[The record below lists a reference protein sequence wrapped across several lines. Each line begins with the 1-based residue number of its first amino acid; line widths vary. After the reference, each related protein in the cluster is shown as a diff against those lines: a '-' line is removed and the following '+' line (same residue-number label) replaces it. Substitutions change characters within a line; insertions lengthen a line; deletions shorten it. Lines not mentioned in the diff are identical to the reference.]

1 MRIMLTGHRG
11 FIGSALL
18 NRLKKNNQVIGFDI
32 KDGMDQ
38 DLLHCEFKEE
48 FDLIIHL
55 AGKSGVRESL
65 QDPAS
70 YWMNNIEASRRVF
83 ERYSDTRILYASSS
97 SAYEPDLNPYAASK
111 YVLEELAERYPDT
124 LGMRFHTVYSDNCPR
139 ENMFFNKLISGK
151 LDYTTRHY
159 RDFIHLE
166 DVLDAI
172 EILIKNIHV
181 NGVVDIGTGNPVRIQ
196 DLAPD
201 LPVRLNTPGER
212 KWTCANTEKM
222 KNLGFKPKYSV
233 EKFLTNQGI
242 DNIINF
248 KNGEKIWKISY
259 KTLSPTHMH

>member
-1 MRIMLTGHRG
+1 MLTGHKG

-18 NRLKKNNQVIGFDI
+18 ERLRKNNQVIGFDLV
-32 KDGMDQ
+32 DGD
-38 DLLHCEFKEE
+38 DLLDVAFNEE

-65 QDPAS
+65 KDPAS
-70 YWMNNIEASRRVF
+70 YWNNNVEVSRRLF
-83 ERYSDTRILYASSS
+83 ERYPETRILYASSS

-111 YVLEELAERYPDT
+111 YIIEELAERYPNT

-139 ENMFFNKLISGK
+139 DNMFFNKL
-151 LDYTTRHY
+151 LNNVLEYTTTHY

-172 EILIKNIHV
+172 ELLIDKNYI
-181 NGVVDIGTGNPVRIQ
+181 NGTIDIGTGNPIRIQ

-212 KWTCANTEKM
+212 NFTCANTEKM
-222 KNLGFKPKYSV
+222 SSLGFKPKYSV
-233 EKFLTNQGI
+233 EKFLTNNNL
-242 DNIINF
+242 DNIINLF
-248 KNGEKIWKISY
+248 NGETI
-259 KTLSPTHMH
+259 

>member
-18 NRLKKNNQVIGFDI
+18 NRLKKNNEIIGFDVR
-32 KDGMDQ
+32 DGMDQ

-65 QDPAS
+65 SDPAG
-70 YWMNNIEASRRVF
+70 YWMNNVEATRRLF
-83 ERYSDTRILYASSS
+83 ERYEGTRILYASSS

-111 YVLEELAERYPDT
+111 FIMEELAERYNAGNMI
-124 LGMRFHTVYSDNCPR
+124 GMRFHTVYSDSCPR
-139 ENMFFNKLISGK
+139 KNMFFNKLRNGT
-151 LDYTTRHY
+151 LEYTTTHY

-172 EILIKNIHV
+172 EILIAKPHV
-181 NGVVDIGTGNPVRIQ
+181 NGTIDIGTGNPVRIQ

-212 KWTCANTEKM
+212 NWTCANIEKM
-222 KNLGFKPKYSV
+222 RALGFKPKYTV
-233 EKFLTNQGI
+233 EKFLTNNNLG
-242 DNIINF
+242 NIININ
-248 KNGEKIWKISY
+248 NGE
-259 KTLSPTHMH
+259 TV

>member
-1 MRIMLTGHRG
+1 MKIMLTGHKG

-18 NRLKKNNQVIGFDI
+18 ERLRKNNQVIGFDLV
-32 KDGMDQ
+32 DGD
-38 DLLHCEFKEE
+38 DLLDVAFNEE

-65 QDPAS
+65 KDPAS
-70 YWMNNIEASRRVF
+70 YWNNNVEVSRRLF
-83 ERYSDTRILYASSS
+83 ERYPDTRILYASSS

-111 YVLEELAERYPDT
+111 YIMEELAERYHNT

-139 ENMFFNKLISGK
+139 DNMFFNKL
-151 LDYTTRHY
+151 LNNVLEYTTTHY

-172 EILIKNIHV
+172 ELLIDKNYI
-181 NGVVDIGTGNPVRIQ
+181 NGTIDIGTGNPIRIQ

-212 KWTCANTEKM
+212 NFTCANTEKM
-222 KNLGFKPKYSV
+222 SSLGFKPKYSV
-233 EKFLTNQGI
+233 EKFLTNNNL
-242 DNIINF
+242 DNIINLF
-248 KNGEKIWKISY
+248 NGETI
-259 KTLSPTHMH
+259 